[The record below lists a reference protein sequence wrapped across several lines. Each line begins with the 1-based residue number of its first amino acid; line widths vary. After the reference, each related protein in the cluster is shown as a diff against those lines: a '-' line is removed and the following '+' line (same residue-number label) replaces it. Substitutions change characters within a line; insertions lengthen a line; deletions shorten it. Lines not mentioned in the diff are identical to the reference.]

1 VHYTLIGLT
10 CAFLQTLYIGKNAI
24 PIMVFVQM
32 CLRCISL
39 FGDNRSCVFRAATA
53 VAAFLFLQK
62 EGMEMKE
69 MKKILSVGLI
79 IMLLLSMT
87 ACSAAPS
94 DQSATSSA
102 SDPTSVA
109 TESLATTLM
118 TIPTKNPPT
127 TANKMP
133 TAAVTQTFSTAPV
146 KIPTTAAPIVPGTA
160 ATNAT
165 TIVPTK
171 CGHSNTEWVIDKT
184 ATCTSEGKKHKICTD
199 CKTVLENAVIKKVDH
214 SYSNYKCSVCGE
226 FQKNGISSY
235 LSEWVQKNGKVHG
248 ETISLDYYVDDILY
262 GFTYNA
268 TGNYFYFSLLDE
280 SYNDFLSMK
289 FTETAGVYE
298 LAYIQG
304 TEPDTREVYGKIDA
318 SKFTE
323 NTPITVQEYLGNS
336 DGRSGAVENC
346 RICTGLLL
354 EAIEIALNKYEVGLT
369 LNDLG
374 FSALK

>member
-1 VHYTLIGLT
+1 MHYTLIGLT
-10 CAFLQTLYIGKNAI
+10 CAFLQTLYIGKNTI

-39 FGDNRSCVFRAATA
+39 FGDNRSYVFRAATA

-94 DQSATSSA
+94 DQPATSSA
-102 SDPTSVA
+102 SDLTSVA

-118 TIPTKNPPT
+118 TIPTKNPTT
-127 TANKMP
+127 TATKMP

-146 KIPTTAAPIVPGTA
+146 KIPTTATPTAPAIA
-160 ATNAT
+160 ATKAT
-165 TIVPTK
+165 T
-171 CGHSNTEWVIDKT
+171 CGHSKTEWVIDKA
-184 ATCTSEGKKHKICTD
+184 ATCTAEGKKHQICTD
-199 CKTVLENAVIKKVDH
+199 CKTVLENVVIEKTDH
-214 SYSNYKCSVCGE
+214 SYSNYKCSACGV
-226 FQKNGISSY
+226 FQKNGLSAY

-248 ETISLDYYVDDILY
+248 ETISLDYYEDDILY

-268 TGNYFYFSLLDE
+268 TGDYFYFSLLDE
-280 SYNDFLSMK
+280 NYNDFLSMR
-289 FTETAGVYE
+289 FTETAGIYD

-304 TEPDTREVYGKIDA
+304 AEPDTREVYGKIDA
-318 SKFTE
+318 SIFTE
-323 NTPITVQEYLGNS
+323 NTPITVEKYLGNS
-336 DGRSGAVENC
+336 DGRPGAVENC

-354 EAIEIALNKYEVGLT
+354 EAIETALNKYEVGLT

-374 FSALK
+374 FSELK